1 MGSQRPLA
9 DLQPGK
15 PLQSWLLPRRGLTA
29 PSPALAAQD
38 IVTASSDFNIDAF
51 IPKLRQYLTV
61 IQASKRQFLISWI
74 SVLASVPDIDMLAYL
89 PHLLGGLMALLAD
102 PAQEIRQSVGKVLQ
116 VSSGHEQFLNGIH
129 ERWQCT

>member
-1 MGSQRPLA
+1 M
-9 DLQPGK
+9 
-15 PLQSWLLPRRGLTA
+15 QSWPLPHGRLTVPPPA
-29 PSPALAAQD
+29 PAAQD
-38 IVTASSDFNIDAF
+38 IVSASSDFNIDAF

-61 IQASKRQFLISWI
+61 VQASKRQFLISWI

-116 VSSGHEQFLNGIH
+116 VRSRQHFLGEQV
-129 ERWQCT
+129 R

>member
-1 MGSQRPLA
+1 M
-9 DLQPGK
+9 
-15 PLQSWLLPRRGLTA
+15 
-29 PSPALAAQD
+29 
-38 IVTASSDFNIDAF
+38 DAF
-51 IPKLRQYLTV
+51 IPRLRQYLTV

-116 VSSGHEQFLNGIH
+116 VGSGEHLLLRE
-129 ERWQCT
+129 T

>member
-1 MGSQRPLA
+1 MLPEASSKIAAGGTFAELAAATPGS
-9 DLQPGK
+9 DLP
-15 PLQSWLLPRRGLTA
+15 P
-29 PSPALAAQD
+29 AAQD

-102 PAQEIRQSVGKVLQ
+102 PAQEIRQSAGKVLQ
-116 VSSGHEQFLNGIH
+116 VTSVPAIPE
-129 ERWQCT
+129 